1 MEITHIVFNP
11 NTFGITQKSLKMLRN
26 VLAEKI
32 NHRIAIVEIPT
43 DDICCG
49 YFIFDWELQNA
60 TWTGDGFRVDGG
72 GEGGAGYRSANILFG
87 LFAAGLIH
95 HSEQVN
101 FDEIY
106 SLQEGETERQ
116 LKALAKKI
124 AAEIR
129 DEEFFRPAERQP
141 EYVR

>member
-26 VLAEKI
+26 VLAEKV
-32 NHRIAIVEIPT
+32 NRRIAVVEVAT
-43 DDICCG
+43 NDICCG

-60 TWTGDGFRVDGG
+60 TWTGDGFRFDGG
-72 GEGGAGYRSANILFG
+72 GEGGAGYKSAKVLFQFFG
-87 LFAAGLIH
+87 VSTNLW
-95 HSEQVN
+95 EQVN

-106 SLQEGETERQ
+106 SLDEGETQQQ
-116 LKALAKKI
+116 LKALAQKI
-124 AAEIR
+124 AGGIS
-129 DEEFFRPAERQP
+129 DEEFFRPSERMP